1 MDQMKLE
8 ELGQRMTKIY
18 QENRLLRLFVGGF
31 LAILLFFF
39 LTGVTLHKHQ
49 VVEAE
54 QFIIKDHEGKVRG
67 SFGLVASS
75 DMPSLTFYD
84 KETNANVL
92 LHLREDG
99 SPALWLYNKDRI
111 RSSLAVWGDRTL
123 LEIFDKKNHQR
134 MVLGVSDKGE
144 PGLEFY
150 GPKGKL
156 RTVLGN
162 TTVARKPTPGVENK
176 SINSLV
182 FYDKHE
188 KSLCGVLKGKT

>member
-1 MDQMKLE
+1 MDQVRLE
-8 ELGQRMTKIY
+8 ELGQRITKIEK
-18 QENRLLRLFVGGF
+18 ENRLLRLLMGGL
-31 LAILLFFF
+31 LATLLFLF
-39 LTGVTLHKHQ
+39 LTGVALHEHK

-84 KETNANVL
+84 KETNANIL

-99 SPALWLYNKDRI
+99 APALWLYNKDRI

-134 MVLGVSDKGE
+134 MVLGLSDKGE

-162 TTVARKPTPGVENK
+162 TTIGRKPTPRVENK

-188 KSLCGVLKGKT
+188 KSFWEAP

>member
-1 MDQMKLE
+1 MNSMTLE
-8 ELGQRMTKIY
+8 HFHQRITKIEK
-18 QENRLLRLFVGGF
+18 ENRLLRMSIGGILTVGLFLF
-31 LAILLFFF
+31 LS
-39 LTGVTLHKHQ
+39 GVALHEHK
-49 VVEAE
+49 VIEAE
-54 QFIIKDHEGKVRG
+54 QFVIKDHSGQVRG

-99 SPALWLYNKDRI
+99 APALWLYNKDRI

-123 LEIFDKKNHQR
+123 LEIFDKKNQQR
-134 MVLGVSDKGE
+134 MVLGVSEKGE

-162 TTVARKPTPGVENK
+162 TTISRKPTPKVENK

-188 KSLCGVLKGKT
+188 KPLWEAPD